1 MGTANNT
8 VVHALYTYEAQQDDE
23 LSFQD
28 GDEMTILRK
37 GDEEETLWWWARRN
51 DKEGYVPRN
60 LLGVSI
66 LVIFLISMSYSPVG
80 KGFQHTGLVISS
92 APTWTIAKDG
102 KFL

>member
-37 GDEEETLWWWARRN
+37 GDDEETLWWWARRH

-60 LLGVSI
+60 LLGVSTI
-66 LVIFLISMSYSPVG
+66 ISISYIYKLIN
-80 KGFQHTGLVISS
+80 T
-92 APTWTIAKDG
+92 
-102 KFL
+102 